1 LKDDGI
7 GAGRRL
13 THIYPQV
20 AMEAHV
26 FLLRW
31 KPMSS
36 RWWVRAVIALLT
48 GIGALAGVAHAD
60 QRDGRLDGLFA
71 RLRSTASASEA
82 KAIEERIWGIWS
94 EAGDPRIDLLLQE
107 GVLAMSAA
115 DFPVALERFDR
126 MVEQAPDFAEGWN
139 KRATLYYLM
148 GDFRA
153 SVRDIQ
159 RTLDLEPRHFGA
171 LSGLGLIYDAV
182 DQPAA
187 ALRSFEAAVAI
198 NPHLE
203 SIEQRIQ
210 ELRRQLAG
218 RPT

>member
-1 LKDDGI
+1 MS
-7 GAGRRL
+7 
-13 THIYPQV
+13 
-20 AMEAHV
+20 AMA
-26 FLLRW
+26 
-31 KPMSS
+31 
-36 RWWVRAVIALLT
+36 A
-48 GIGALAGVAHAD
+48 ALAAAVAFSDGAHGD
-60 QRDGRLDGLFA
+60 QQDARLNGLFE
-71 RLRSTASASEA
+71 RLRSTPSDSEG
-82 KAIEERIWGIWS
+82 KALEQRIWHIWS
-94 EAGDPRIDLLLQE
+94 EAGDPQIDLLLQE

-115 DFPVALERFDR
+115 DFQAALERFDL

-139 KRATLYYLM
+139 KRATLHYMM
-148 GDFRA
+148 GNFRA
-153 SVRDIQ
+153 SVLDIQ

-203 SIEQRIQ
+203 SIEHRII